1 MKSLQDL
8 NYKITVAITL
18 YNCLWVKTTF

>member
-18 YNCLWVKTTF
+18 YNCLWVKNTF